1 MNAATK
7 QILLRFYCL
16 QSSLLSAHL
25 GSQCIRM
32 CTRGN
37 VALQILDRIH
47 ETRRDMSKSSF
58 TAPREQS
65 YHCYRDGCTGLLRS
79 TYYVQR
85 NPSFDDL
92 LSLPR
97 KSNLFPYFPDQHL
110 FVCKFTVDIAHCYFI
125 AHKQMR

>member
-65 YHCYRDGCTGLLRS
+65 YHCYRDGCTGSITFNVILNSTIYYPYRENRIYFHIFLINIFLCANLQLILHIVILLLI
-79 TYYVQR
+79 
-85 NPSFDDL
+85 N
-92 LSLPR
+92 
-97 KSNLFPYFPDQHL
+97 K
-110 FVCKFTVDIAHCYFI
+110 
-125 AHKQMR
+125 